1 MNIAGIAEAIE
12 SEIISIRRLIHS
24 NPELSLQEFE
34 TATLIEKFLSELPGM
49 TSVSRIGNTGVT
61 GMLYGTQS
69 QSGKTLALR
78 ADIDALPV
86 EEKTGLPFSSIK
98 KGVMHAC
105 GHDVHTAVLLGVAKV
120 LSHTRDSFSGTIKF
134 IFQPAEENLAGAQLL
149 LKEGILSDPEVD
161 SIIGLHCWPEI
172 PAGTVAIR
180 RGAMM
185 AASDSL
191 NIKVSGNQ
199 GHAAHP
205 HKCVDPIMISAQI
218 ITAIQTILSRELAPV
233 EAAVVSFG
241 QIHGGHAP
249 NIIPE
254 MVELSGTV
262 RTISPTTRESMPER
276 IKRISEGI
284 ARDMRGSAL
293 VDYTF
298 GCPPLISDE
307 NLIQL
312 FERTMKSVLGDNVLV
327 HLENPSMGSEDF
339 AYYMEKV
346 PGLFFRLG
354 TADPSEPFVPLHSPY
369 FKVNE
374 KSIVTGITAMSSLA
388 REYMVL

>member
-1 MNIAGIAEAIE
+1 MDIAVKAQAVEN
-12 SEIISIRRLIHS
+12 EIISIRRQIHS
-24 NPELSLQEFE
+24 NPELSHQEFN
-34 TATLIEKFLSELPGM
+34 TAALIEKFLSELPGI
-49 TSVSRIGNTGVT
+49 TAVSRIGNTGVT
-61 GMLYGTQS
+61 GMLCGTGS

-78 ADIDALPV
+78 ADMDALPV
-86 EEKTGLPFSSIK
+86 EERTDLPFSSNN

-105 GHDVHTAVLLGVAKV
+105 GHDVHTAVLLGTAKV
-120 LSHTRDSFSGTIKF
+120 LSQARDSFSGSIKF
-134 IFQPAEENLAGAQLL
+134 IFQPAEEKMAGAQLL
-149 LKEGILSDPEVD
+149 LREGILSDPEVD
-161 SIIGLHCWPEI
+161 NIIGLHCWPEI
-172 PAGTVAIR
+172 PAGTVGIR

-191 NIKVSGNQ
+191 NISVSGKQ

-262 RTISPTTRESMPER
+262 RTISPATRESMPER

-284 ARDMRGSAL
+284 TRDMRGSAL

-307 NLIQL
+307 DLIQL
-312 FERTMKSVLGDNVLV
+312 FEKTMKSVLGDDMLV
-327 HLENPSMGSEDF
+327 YLENPSMGSEDF

-354 TADPSEPFVPLHSPY
+354 TAGPEESFVPLHSPY
-369 FKVNE
+369 FKVDE
-374 KSIVTGITAMSSLA
+374 KSIVTGITAMSNLA
-388 REYMVL
+388 REYLAL